1 MTNIS
6 PSYSPQ
12 LVKRIFASGA
22 IGNILETYDLIL
34 ISLMATTLS
43 KFFFPPAIN
52 PYTHVIDVLYIF
64 LVGLLVRPIGNIIM
78 GSFADQI
85 GRKKMMII
93 SLTFTGLG
101 TAFIGILP
109 TYASIGVWSTAFFIA
124 LRIFIN
130 FFAGIEYIN
139 SATYLIESSESNSRG
154 FYTSWTALGISGGYL
169 LASLVSLTVSSLI
182 TKGIVPEWSWRFIF
196 LFSLVGIIF
205 GVWLRYSIP
214 ESLTFI
220 MNNSTTR
227 STKKWNIFK
236 NAIIFIKNHPSQCLS
251 IVAITFLGTC
261 LSFIYYIYIPI
272 NLITTR
278 NFSQNE
284 VFSLNVFSLSLI
296 VILIPIFGKLSDY
309 YNKKNLLK
317 LVCLFVFLLAIPF
330 FWFTAYGTYGQI
342 LTVSFLIS
350 IPSACLF
357 SLYPVI
363 ITESFPSKIR
373 CTTASLIYQIVVSL
387 EMGTLPLFINHLVNI
402 TKIPYSTGYV
412 LMISTLVGY
421 LGLLFMKQ
429 LENEDEKK
437 FSSVGVQ
444 LDARDGIS

>member
-1 MTNIS
+1 MANIS

-22 IGNILETYDLIL
+22 VGNILETYDLIL

-43 KFFFPPAIN
+43 KVFFPPAAN
-52 PYTHVIDVLYIF
+52 PYTHVIDVLYVF
-64 LVGLLVRPIGNIIM
+64 LIGLLVRPIGNIIM

-85 GRKKMMII
+85 GRKKLMII
-93 SLTFTGLG
+93 SLVFTGLG
-101 TAFIGILP
+101 TIFIGLLP
-109 TYASIGVWSTAFFIA
+109 TYASIGVWSTILFIA

-139 SATYLIESSESNSRG
+139 SATYLIESSASNTRG
-154 FYTSWTALGISGGYL
+154 FYASWTALGISGGYL
-169 LASLVSLTVSSLI
+169 LASLVALIVTSLI
-182 TKGIVPEWSWRFIF
+182 AKGTIPEWSWRFIF
-196 LFSLVGIIF
+196 LFSLFGIIF

-220 MNNSTTR
+220 MNNAATR
-227 STKKWNIFK
+227 PTKKWDIFK
-236 NAIIFIKNHPSQCLS
+236 NSIVFIKNNPYQCLS

-272 NLITTR
+272 HLITTR
-278 NFSQNE
+278 DFTQNE
-284 VFSLNVFSLSLI
+284 VFSLNVFSLTLV

-309 YNKKNLLK
+309 YNKITLLK
-317 LVCLFVFLLAIPF
+317 LVCLFVFLLAMPF
-330 FWFTAYGTYGQI
+330 FWFAAYGTYWQI
-342 LTVSFLIS
+342 LIFSFLIS
-350 IPSACLF
+350 IPSACFF

-373 CTTASLIYQIVVSL
+373 CTTASLIYQIVVSV
-387 EMGTLPLFINHLVNI
+387 EMGTLPLFITYLVKT

-412 LMISTLVGY
+412 LIISALIGY

-429 LENEDEKK
+429 PKSEDRKEKGK
-437 FSSVGVQ
+437 EF
-444 LDARDGIS
+444 AAE